1 MRRHQHNCEKA
12 IEAVRGFNR
21 FYTRKIGVLDEGL
34 LKSRFSLTEV
44 RVLYELAYR
53 DQATAS
59 AIREELG
66 LDAGYLS
73 RILSAF
79 EKHGLIAK
87 TNSRVDGRERLLTLT
102 KKGRREFDT
111 LNARSNEQI
120 DAMLHELPAGEKERL
135 VGAMATIARLL
146 DSDADRRSRSAP
158 YLLRPHQP
166 GDMGWIVHRHGVLYA
181 ADEGYDEHFEA
192 LVARIVAEFIENL
205 DPKRE
210 RCWVAEREG
219 EIVGSVFLVKKNQTV
234 AKLRLLY
241 VEPRARGLGIGRRLV
256 DECIRFARQAG
267 YRKIMLWTQKSL
279 GPARRIYKAAGFS
292 LVEQQ
297 AHHSWGKDLVAE
309 TWELNL
315 NNTP

>member
-1 MRRHQHNCEKA
+1 MHHDQDNSESA
-12 IEAVRGFNR
+12 VEAVRRFNR

-44 RVLYELAYR
+44 RVLYELAYH

-79 EKHGLIAK
+79 EKHGLIDKA
-87 TNSRVDGRERLLTLT
+87 NSRVDGRERLLTLT
-102 KKGRREFDT
+102 KKGRREFDM
-111 LNARSNEQI
+111 LNARSNDQI
-120 DAMLHELPAGEKERL
+120 AAMLRELPAGEKERL
-135 VGAMATIARLL
+135 VGAMATITRLL
-146 DSDADRRSRSAP
+146 DSRSDGRAQPAP

-181 ADEGYDEHFEA
+181 AEEGYDEHFEA
-192 LVARIVAEFIENL
+192 LVAGIVAEFIENL
-205 DPKRE
+205 DPKGE
-210 RCWVAEREG
+210 RCWIAEREG
-219 EIVGSVFLVKKNQTV
+219 EIVGSVFVVRKSQTV

-256 DECIRFARQAG
+256 DECVRFARHAG
-267 YRKIMLWTQKSL
+267 YRKLMLWTQKSL
-279 GPARRIYKAAGFS
+279 GAARRIYKAAGFS
-292 LVEQQ
+292 LVAQQ
-297 AHHSWGKDLVAE
+297 AHHSWGKNLVAE

-315 NNTP
+315 GNTP

>member
-1 MRRHQHNCEKA
+1 MRHDQDNSES
-12 IEAVRGFNR
+12 AVETVRKFNR

-44 RVLYELAYR
+44 RVLYELAHR
-53 DQATAS
+53 DQATAA

-66 LDAGYLS
+66 LDGGYLS
-73 RILSAF
+73 RILSVF
-79 EKHGLIAK
+79 QKHGLIAK
-87 TNSRVDGRERLLTLT
+87 TSSRADGRERLLTLT
-102 KKGRREFDT
+102 GKGRREFDT
-111 LNARSNEQI
+111 LNARSNDQI

-146 DSDADRRSRSAP
+146 GSDADRRARPAP

-210 RCWVAEREG
+210 RCWIAEREG
-219 EIVGSVFLVKKNQTV
+219 EIVGS
-234 AKLRLLY
+234 
-241 VEPRARGLGIGRRLV
+241 
-256 DECIRFARQAG
+256 
-267 YRKIMLWTQKSL
+267 
-279 GPARRIYKAAGFS
+279 
-292 LVEQQ
+292 
-297 AHHSWGKDLVAE
+297 
-309 TWELNL
+309 
-315 NNTP
+315 